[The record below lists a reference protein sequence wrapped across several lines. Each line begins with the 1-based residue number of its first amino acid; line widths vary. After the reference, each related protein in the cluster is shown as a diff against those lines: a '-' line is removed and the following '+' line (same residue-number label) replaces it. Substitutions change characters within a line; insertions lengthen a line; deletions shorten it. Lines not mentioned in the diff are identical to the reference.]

1 MRIRLAFNLLVLIF
15 CHHLDEPSEVSAWIH
30 AFLPLER
37 FSSVCMNVY
46 FVEDFSESDFILTNA
61 GLLYLFF
68 ERAQRSTDKDEREDL
83 ERYIPILQGNLETAL
98 ANLPFHLPLTS
109 SMISALLLGVCDP
122 VLECHNCY
130 RLTGLRPSM
139 LSRFRSHRSHG
150 HLFARPRNCVRR
162 WDTIEPRP

>member
-1 MRIRLAFNLLVLIF
+1 MSHACAWHSCSGTNPLP
-15 CHHLDEPSEVSAWIH
+15 DEPSEVSAWIH

-46 FVEDFSESDFILTNA
+46 FVEDFSESDFILANA

-83 ERYIPILQGNLETAL
+83 EQYIPMLQKNLETAL

-109 SMISALLLGVCDP
+109 STISALLLGVCGP
-122 VLECHNCY
+122 LAQRHGRY
-130 RLTGLRPSM
+130 RLTHDRPSM
-139 LSRFRSHRSHG
+139 LSRFRNHRSHG
-150 HLFARPRNCVRR
+150 LLFARPQNYVRR
-162 WDTIEPRP
+162 SDIIEPRP